1 MLKDFKFLIL
11 LLIGLLLIG
20 TIGYMLIEGWSFLDS
35 IYMTIV
41 TLSTTGFKEVFPLS
55 DLGRIH
61 TMILIILGI
70 SFIFYA
76 LGNITQEILET
87 DYFRKRSMKLKLLKL
102 KDHYVICGFGRIGRR
117 IAFELDKSKKN
128 FVVIES
134 NEKNIEDLEEQKF
147 TYVIGDATEENVLI
161 DSGIERAKAMAAV
174 LSTDLANVYNV
185 LSAKGLNSSLYVVA
199 RVVDQNAGKKLLK
212 AGADKIIWPYA
223 IGGQRMA
230 NSLMYPNALNV
241 LDNIMFGEFSEFITE
256 EIIIADDS
264 ELVGKEMTHEK
275 IQALNIIVIAAI
287 QLEKGFI
294 YNPGKDFIFSAGDR
308 LIVIGKKAS
317 IAKLNKLNN
326 SHTVI
331 PI

>member
-11 LLIGLLLIG
+11 FLIGLLLLG
-20 TIGYMLIEGWSFLDS
+20 TVGYMLIEGWCFLDS
-35 IYMTIV
+35 VYMTII
-41 TLSTTGFKEVFPLS
+41 TLSTTGFQEVFPLS
-55 DLGRIH
+55 GLGRIH
-61 TMILIILGI
+61 TMILIVLGI

-87 DYFRKRSMKLKLLKL
+87 DFFRKRSMKLKLLKS

-117 IAFELDKSKKN
+117 IALELEKNKKN
-128 FVVIES
+128 FIVIES
-134 NEKNIEDLEEQKF
+134 NEKLINDLENHKYN
-147 TYVIGDATEENVLI
+147 YVIGDATEEDVLI
-161 DSGIERAKAMAAV
+161 ESGIERAKAMAAV
-174 LSTDLANVYNV
+174 LSTDLANVYAV
-185 LSAKGLNSSLYVVA
+185 LSAKGLNSHLYVVA

-256 EIIIADDS
+256 EIIISDNSA
-264 ELVGKEMTHEK
+264 LAGKEINHEK
-275 IQALNIIVIAAI
+275 IQVLNIIVIAVI
-287 QLEKGFI
+287 QMEKGFI
-294 YNPGKDFIFSAGDR
+294 YHPENNFVFSVGDR

-317 IAKLNKLNN
+317 IEKLNKLNN
-326 SHTVI
+326 L
-331 PI
+331 PIIL